1 MAAFRISRIQLRNVR
16 RHAALDLALAPGLTV
31 VKGPNEAGKSTLAEA
46 IELGLTPPDG
56 RTATDLRTWGAPADA
71 APSVTIDFSVDPP
84 DSPADGPAAAASIR
98 TGQVSRVFGPGAV
111 ATTLTVDGVA
121 ITDPAAIDAR
131 LVELTGLPSAA
142 FFRGTAFVQHAEL
155 TGISADSTIRQRL
168 SASITAADR
177 RTADAR
183 ATITANL
190 ADLQNRGEHSLG
202 RLGVAEAAVG
212 RSATLVE
219 SADASLAT
227 LTADRAR
234 AVEAETAQTA
244 AATHLA
250 ERREMLE
257 QAVRAEK
264 LTAERDAATD
274 RANRYAEAITVAR
287 DLATLA
293 TTHPS
298 NEPLPILRQ
307 TVGRLT
313 TLDSRITELK
323 HLLEGE
329 VQVDYEATAPEQAS
343 RLPAILG
350 LLAIVAGIGLAA
362 AGVLVSGLTVL
373 LGVGLGFALIG
384 AGLVLFSR
392 RRRSAVSSEDREKQ
406 LADVQID
413 RRLRGRSQLE
423 NELRESQSDFDQ
435 QLHGIGH
442 PDLATAQGELAQE
455 EAHVA
460 RIEELTAKLEGLVGR
475 DAVETFPASRDLALT
490 AAANRTADLSR
501 LAEEARGEGAR
512 PRLET
517 EVTGSEAGL
526 ETARQA
532 AAAARAAAE
541 ANPVDADKAAG
552 EAERLAVWQAQLAR
566 IQRRV
571 RVHEAALKGIERA
584 EAATTALTTRYVE
597 RRINATIGRMT
608 SGRYRR
614 VAIDDGS
621 FAIRVF
627 AADRNDWVP
636 IEAVSDGTAEQVL
649 LAARIGLLG
658 FVTGGQLP
666 PLLLDDPFATYD
678 DARAARSFELL
689 RELAAGQQILYLTSS
704 NRFDQ
709 GGQAIVELP
718 GPTTVDTAGGPP

>member
-16 RHAALDLALAPGLTV
+16 RHAALDLALSPGLTV

-46 IELGLTPPDG
+46 IELGLTPPAG
-56 RTATDLRTWGAPADA
+56 RTAADLRTWGAPAEA

-84 DSPADGPAAAASIR
+84 DSPADGPPAAAGIR

-111 ATTLTVDGVA
+111 ATTLTIDGVA

-183 ATITANL
+183 ATLTANL

-202 RLGVAEAAVG
+202 RLGVAEAAVA

-219 SADASLAT
+219 SADASLAS

-234 AVEAETAQTA
+234 AVDAETAQA
-244 AATHLA
+244 AADAHLS
-250 ERREMLE
+250 ERRDMLE
-257 QAVRAEK
+257 QARRAEK
-264 LTAERDAATD
+264 LTAERDAASD

-298 NEPLPILRQ
+298 NEPLAILRQ
-307 TVGRLT
+307 TVGRLS
-313 TLDSRITELK
+313 TLDGRITELK

-329 VQVDYEATAPEQAS
+329 VQVDYEATVPEQAS
-343 RLPAILG
+343 RLPTILG
-350 LLAIVAGIGLAA
+350 LLGIVAGIALAA

-373 LGVGLGFALIG
+373 LGVGIGVALIG
-384 AGLVLFSR
+384 AGLVVFSR
-392 RRRSAVSSEDREKQ
+392 RRRSAASSEDREKQ

-423 NELRESQSDFDQ
+423 NELRECQSDFDQ
-435 QLHGIGH
+435 QLRGIGH

-460 RIEELTAKLEGLVGR
+460 RIDELTAKLEGLVGR

-512 PRLET
+512 PRLES
-517 EVTGSEAGL
+517 EVTESEAGL
-526 ETARQA
+526 EAARQA
-532 AAAARAAAE
+532 AAAARAAVE

-608 SGRYRR
+608 SGRYKR

-636 IEAVSDGTAEQVL
+636 IEAISDGTAEQVL

-709 GGQAIVELP
+709 GGQAIVELA
-718 GPTTVDTAGGPP
+718 GPTTLDTAGGPP